1 MDYRTGNALPIP
13 VATATQGVT
22 RLPSP
27 VATGEG
33 WGGGDSC
40 TADQASPASA
50 PYPVKPNRCAGV
62 SQRMAWRCAA
72 VRGRSFST

>member
-1 MDYRTGNALPIP
+1 MDYRTGNALAIP
-13 VATATQGVT
+13 VATATQGVN

-33 WGGGDSC
+33 SGWGDSC
-40 TADQASPASA
+40 NTNQVSPASA